1 MPSLTPRTLRIAV
14 AMGVVWVA
22 AAGVAW
28 VTLDPAPALV
38 GARSAGVHAAD
49 AALLVQPDLSEEQAV
64 LELTNVW
71 GLQRDGQAV
80 VPPAPVVLVEKKIV
94 WSVAATVVRPKER
107 YLLIIDQGTRAITQV
122 KEGEKLPDG
131 SKLLNVALNA
141 YTVRTEAG
149 KKLTLETSL

>member
-1 MPSLTPRTLRIAV
+1 MVDISPRTLRIAI
-14 AMGVVWVA
+14 AIGFVWVA

-28 VTLDPAPALV
+28 VAIDPTPALV
-38 GARSAGVHAAD
+38 GAKAGGVRLSD
-49 AALLVQPDLSEEQAV
+49 QALLDRADLSVEQAI
-64 LELTNVW
+64 LEETLVW
-71 GLQRDGQAV
+71 GMQRDGQAV
-80 VPPAPVVLVEKKIV
+80 VPKAPVVLVEKKIV

-131 SKLLNVALNA
+131 SKLLKVALNA

-149 KKLTLETSL
+149 KKLTVETSF

>member
-1 MPSLTPRTLRIAV
+1 MLSMTPRTLRIAI
-14 AMGVVWVA
+14 AMSVVWA
-22 AAGVAW
+22 AAASAAW
-28 VTLDPAPALV
+28 FTLDPAPALV
-38 GARSAGVHAAD
+38 GARSTGVRAAD
-49 AALLVQPDLSEEQAV
+49 AALLAQADLSEEQAV

-71 GLQRDGQAV
+71 GLQRDGQVV
-80 VPPAPVVLVEKKIV
+80 VPAAPVVLVEKKIV

-107 YLLIIDQGTRAITQV
+107 YLLVIDQGTRAITQV

-149 KKLTLETSL
+149 KKLTVETSL